1 MAGAPTC
8 WIIAGPN
15 GAGKTTFALNY
26 LPRIAQCHHFVNAD
40 LIAAGIAPLAPN
52 WRTVSAGR
60 VFLKE
65 ISRHIDAKRD
75 FGFETTL
82 SGLSYR
88 GLIQRLRE
96 DGWRVE
102 LIYVALPSVEVAM
115 SRVAERV
122 MHGGHDIPRADLTRR
137 FSRSIRNFLAEYA
150 HLADRA
156 ECYLNTDLHPIRVF
170 TQQGRRREVTAPAI
184 LHQLEKL
191 GRNV

>member
-1 MAGAPTC
+1 MNAPTC

-26 LPRIAQCHHFVNAD
+26 LPQVAQCENFVNAD
-40 LIAAGIAPLAPN
+40 LIAAGLAPLAPEG
-52 WRTVSAGR
+52 RKMSAGK

-65 ISRHIDAKRD
+65 IFLNIHAKRD

-82 SGLSYR
+82 AGLTYR
-88 GLIQRLRE
+88 GLINRLRD

-102 LIYVALPSVEVAM
+102 LIYLALPGVEVAI

-122 MHGGHDIPRADLTRR
+122 HHGGHDIPRADLTRR
-137 FSRSIRNFLAEYA
+137 FSRSIKNYLEEYA
-150 HLADRA
+150 YLVDRA
-156 ECYLNTDLHPIRVF
+156 ECYLNTDLHPVRVF

-184 LHQLEKL
+184 LDQLERL
-191 GRNV
+191 DRNA